1 MKAGDTFKAREIS
14 IQFVTWCGREVA
26 LSSRAGYPVC
36 ALTDPYYS
44 ANQDDA
50 QLSP

>member
-1 MKAGDTFKAREIS
+1 MKVCDTFKTS

-26 LSSRAGYPVC
+26 LSSRASYPVW
-36 ALTDPYYS
+36 ALTNLSYS
-44 ANQDDA
+44 VNQDDV